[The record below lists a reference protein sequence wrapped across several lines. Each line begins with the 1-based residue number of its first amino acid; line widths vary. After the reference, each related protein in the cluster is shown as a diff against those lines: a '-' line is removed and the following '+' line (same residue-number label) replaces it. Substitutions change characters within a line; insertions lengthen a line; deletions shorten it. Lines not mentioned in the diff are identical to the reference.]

1 MKWVGGERKWKRIFS
16 GKTDPMTPESFHSL
30 VDNKGAIIHIIE
42 DEDHNLFGA
51 YSSVGIISTR
61 GNGLNYADPNHFL
74 FTLKNPYSLP
84 PTQFKNKYP
93 ETSVTYVNV
102 YGPSY
107 GSHGDL
113 TLRGHDGH
121 FCESHC
127 MNFPWSYEDP
137 TGKGS
142 AIFCGK
148 DTFCV
153 HNMEVFVV
161 ALVACYSNLSE
172 YVRTDVQ
179 YWIHSISS
187 IMDPLHF
194 FNTGSTPFQQT
205 QHTLVTLEHLFFS
218 GS

>member
-153 HNMEVFVV
+153 HNMEVFV

-179 YWIHSISS
+179 
-187 IMDPLHF
+187 
-194 FNTGSTPFQQT
+194 
-205 QHTLVTLEHLFFS
+205 
-218 GS
+218 